1 MKKKTI
7 ILSIILIL
15 LVLLIGSYFLLSNK
29 KYDYYVYAK
38 GNSIVLTDSEFKRKT
53 ILLNDGDLEVV
64 ITKKQIYYKSSS
76 EEVFNI
82 ITADLNKI
90 FNGGGSNIYEEDV
103 TKIGK
108 YQDKLVYI
116 KNDALY
122 IEKELIDIAYDFYID
137 DYLYYFNK
145 DSLIKLDKKFNKETI
160 NDNLN
165 GKLGYVIEV
174 RDGKVIYIVG
184 NKLYIDNELVTDALN
199 EYLGYESGSVVYEEY
214 SINKEGKINYINSL
228 NTDNIVVVT
237 NPECSACKRYMPI
250 IENVVKKYGID
261 INIIDSSKLTEEE
274 IEKYNIECT
283 PTTIINEAV
292 FEGVITEDEII
303 MPIFILL
310 EKEIETKKYQGSN
323 NELLFKGES
332 RVIGSYVVNNNDLY
346 SLGDNKYIK
355 LDDREKFIYDIV
367 GNSIYFNV
375 KNQNFKGTIT
385 LQGIVDSKQLLGE
398 VTRVVNDYI
407 IIEDNGYSLY
417 KGNDFISKV
426 DNMTLLVTEED
437 LYYIKDNKV
446 YLNNIELTNGDDL
459 FKIDETIFVTDNNVL
474 KVIRN
479 KKVIH
484 EIENFN
490 VHLGIVKY

>member
-7 ILSIILIL
+7 ILITILVL
-15 LVLLIGSYFLLSNK
+15 LVLLIGSYFLLSSK
-29 KYDYYVYAK
+29 KYDYYVYSE

-103 TKIGK
+103 TKIGE

-261 INIIDSSKLTEEE
+261 INVIDSAKLTEEE

-283 PTTIINEAV
+283 PTTIINEVA

-310 EKEIETKKYQGSN
+310 EKEIETKKYQNN

-332 RVIGSYVVNNNDLY
+332 RVIASYVVNNNDLY

-367 GNSIYFNV
+367 GHNIYFNV

-385 LQGIVDSKQLLGE
+385 LQGIVDSKQLLGG
-398 VTRVVNDYI
+398 VARVVNDYI

-426 DNMTLLVTEED
+426 DNMSLLVTEED

-446 YLNNIELTNGDDL
+446 YLNNIELTNGDDV
-459 FKIDETIFVTDNNVL
+459 FKIDETIFVNDNNVL